1 MALFL
6 SVRFLS
12 QAGPPGALA
21 RFEVRGCRFTI
32 KCLEERQ
39 GKAQITHIERAW
51 STHEGRKATI
61 VASSGEVALAAR
73 CHRHTVW
80 QIAAS
85 WISPKSDRLR
95 RGSSDSH
102 LETPASCGSQCG
114 LRMRSLTAR

>member
-1 MALFL
+1 VVRYPIDIATLLNVRPLGNVRRAARGRALVALFL

-61 VASSGEVALAAR
+61 VASSGEVA
-73 CHRHTVW
+73 
-80 QIAAS
+80 
-85 WISPKSDRLR
+85 
-95 RGSSDSH
+95 
-102 LETPASCGSQCG
+102 
-114 LRMRSLTAR
+114 